1 MDIKGLLEIGK
12 WSGDIVEKTVT
23 WNGNT
28 FEVKIKKDLSPADHE
43 LVYASAEPGIDS
55 RMARLVSRSV
65 IIGDEP
71 VGIDVA
77 NLFKPSLLSALCAAI
92 HEVQKP
98 NGDEKK
104 D

>member
-28 FEVKIKKDLSPADHE
+28 FDVKIKRDLSPADYE
-43 LVYASAEPGIDS
+43 VVYASVENGVDS

-77 NLFKPSLLSALCAAI
+77 KLFKPSLLNALCAAV
-92 HEVQKP
+92 HDVQKTE
-98 NGDEKK
+98 DVKK
-104 D
+104 N